1 VSVPVSKSSYLN
13 VTTNASLGGD
23 WLRGPHDASGLEA
36 KKNACLFGGISWGK
50 HINAYGSEGTK
61 SGVSF
66 RRVRGCGASSSPL
79 SKLFAHHPSCP
90 AKKTACLFGGISWGK
105 HINAYGSEGTKSGV
119 SFRLMRGCGASSSPL
134 SKLFAHHPSC
144 PALESL
150 SVAEGVLAAVLGE
163 VENIPHEKPSK
174 LLSHA
179 TFFRAFQ
186 MLYLLHSYP

>member
-1 VSVPVSKSSYLN
+1 MSVPVSKSSYLN

-50 HINAYGSEGTK
+50 HINAYGSEGTD
-61 SGVSF
+61 
-66 RRVRGCGASSSPL
+66 
-79 SKLFAHHPSCP
+79 
-90 AKKTACLFGGISWGK
+90 
-105 HINAYGSEGTKSGV
+105 SGV